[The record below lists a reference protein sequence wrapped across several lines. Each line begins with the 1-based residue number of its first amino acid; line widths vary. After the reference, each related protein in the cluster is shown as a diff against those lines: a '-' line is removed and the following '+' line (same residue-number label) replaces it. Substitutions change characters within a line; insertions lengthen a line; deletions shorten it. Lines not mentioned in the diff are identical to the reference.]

1 MIIRHVHLPLISR
14 DFLMT
19 TVDSEPLVRENPDC
33 KELMLEVSV
42 AVVSLYLSVV
52 CQSKFKTLTKLVLE
66 VGVADLQI
74 YAYEVLLTTCTDVIL
89 PPNPS

>member
-1 MIIRHVHLPLISR
+1 MHLPLISR

-42 AVVSLYLSVV
+42 ADVSLYLSVV
-52 CQSKFKTLTKLVLE
+52 CQPKFKTLTKLVLD
-66 VGVADLQI
+66 VRVADLQI
-74 YAYEVLLTTCTDVIL
+74 YRYVTPIIIHQLFLKTLTI
-89 PPNPS
+89 